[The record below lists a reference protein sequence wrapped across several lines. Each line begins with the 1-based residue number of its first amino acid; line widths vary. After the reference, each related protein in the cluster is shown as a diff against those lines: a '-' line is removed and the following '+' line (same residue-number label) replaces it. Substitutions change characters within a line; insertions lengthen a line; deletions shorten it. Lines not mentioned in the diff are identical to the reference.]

1 MPATYL
7 IFKFTIFFREQQDGL
22 EKPDLLAPC
31 PPDSERTVGM
41 GRVQGLPFSFLL
53 LGDLFLHK
61 MEHIL
66 SSLCD
71 WILGILNGNGTA
83 E

>member
-7 IFKFTIFFREQQDGL
+7 IFKFAIFFREQKDGL

-53 LGDLFLHK
+53 LGELFLHK
-61 MEHIL
+61 MEHIVSRL
-66 SSLCD
+66 FD
-71 WILGILNGNGTA
+71 WMLGILNGTA
-83 E
+83 G